1 MSGGFPPAIA
11 RLIFS
16 GLEPAGLQFPVNIN
30 FNAAGARQ
38 PEQRT
43 ESFSLPV
50 PRVNARFE
58 DNFMLSDDDHNSSE
72 EEGYSSFV
80 QRMRSRQGPIFGG
93 FVPSGEVP
101 QPAETGSA
109 FASDSR
115 LTAAMQERFRSTLA
129 AQYERSRAV
138 AADNTMSATTQLP
151 PVPAVNARN
160 FALNYLDVGAG
171 NSANSALEICGSDSE
186 DDDIQVVHVTIGR
199 DV

>member
-1 MSGGFPPAIA
+1 MGSMSGGFPPAIA

-80 QRMRSRQGPIFGG
+80 KRESLANADP
-93 FVPSGEVP
+93 V
-101 QPAETGSA
+101 SA
-109 FASDSR
+109 
-115 LTAAMQERFRSTLA
+115 
-129 AQYERSRAV
+129 
-138 AADNTMSATTQLP
+138 
-151 PVPAVNARN
+151 
-160 FALNYLDVGAG
+160 G
-171 NSANSALEICGSDSE
+171 CGTSPLGTK
-186 DDDIQVVHVTIGR
+186 QIGR
-199 DV
+199 AHV